1 LDNLDHGC
9 YGENKGKLLQLDD
22 KTEIDLDVISED
34 QAEELEIQQWLMSL
48 IRKVFFKLIKINGW
62 HL

>member
-48 IRKVFFKLIKINGW
+48 IRKVFFKLIKINVC